1 MVGRPAGG
9 LFRRHVFGSAH
20 DMAQRRVGDPAKQ
33 LRDAEVGQ
41 LHGDPLGTTAC
52 GPGPG
57 HSSPGPGNVRHA
69 RQRLV
74 CAGRRLRHEQVRRL
88 QVSVHDAVVVC
99 DLERP
104 SDLQRHGD
112 RLPPGEPAAAAEKL
126 FEALATDQFHREEGL
141 VVLLAKCEQSDDPGM
156 PQILEDIDF
165 GIEP

>member
-1 MVGRPAGG
+1 M
-9 LFRRHVFGSAH
+9 
-20 DMAQRRVGDPAKQ
+20 
-33 LRDAEVGQ
+33 
-41 LHGDPLGTTAC
+41 
-52 GPGPG
+52 
-57 HSSPGPGNVRHA
+57 
-69 RQRLV
+69 
-74 CAGRRLRHEQVRRL
+74 
-88 QVSVHDAVVVC
+88 HDAVVVC